1 MELAAAISSGSG
13 IGGAALNVG
22 LDLIGVASPIPGAG
36 EALKAIR
43 GGAEMATKGEEG
55 AKIASKFLE
64 SKGMKEA
71 GKEVTVKTEK
81 GSTRVDRVMKDGE
94 KNVGLEAKN
103 GPTAGLNKNQKVQHG
118 EVNSGG
124 SNTMTGGNAEKAGL
138 EGQSVDHVVTVHV
151 ENDEVTKAY
160 CQLPSCKN

>member
-1 MELAAAISSGSG
+1 
-13 IGGAALNVG
+13 
-22 LDLIGVASPIPGAG
+22 
-36 EALKAIR
+36 
-43 GGAEMATKGEEG
+43 
-55 AKIASKFLE
+55 
-64 SKGMKEA
+64 
-71 GKEVTVKTEK
+71 
-81 GSTRVDRVMKDGE
+81 MKDGE